1 MGKNQLFQKARELTT
16 ELETK
21 SELSIPITEDD
32 LNRAKNALS
41 SAYANSTFA
50 EQKQLQQFQK
60 KLDDIQAE

>member
-21 SELSIPITEDD
+21 SELGIPISNEDID
-32 LNRAKNALS
+32 RAKNVLS

-60 KLDDIQAE
+60 ILDDIQAE